1 MEFDLQR
8 FTEDVETSAEPETPA
23 GSSPEELEPIPEE
36 LGGIPEDIARET
48 MEEWGQTK
56 ARAESNPEPPSLAE
70 SQQSVSREEY
80 EQLKAQLAEFKK
92 QQQPQVQQQPQQP
105 QQPQQLPQPQ
115 YQPPQF
121 KITPENSVK
130 LAEAIKAEALAL
142 TGFSQGDV
150 DSLDYADDDDPRLAQ
165 WSQAKSI
172 ATNRVYTA
180 LRQMLDEQART
191 RQQFLI
197 DHAEANQSYGEL
209 VKKAVANADHDKVQA
224 FATGELFNR
233 LEPIDRRALAGAY
246 LRVDRQTA
254 SPAELLAVKLYYKLA
269 QYEYRNANKLT
280 PAPAQQRTQKA
291 SQLPRTDMLRGN
303 SGTGE
308 VSAANL
314 EHMLDTMPFDK
325 IPEAYRNKLLGY

>member
-8 FTEDVETSAEPETPA
+8 FAEDAEPETTA
-23 GSSPEELEPIPEE
+23 ESSPEEQEPIPEE
-36 LGGIPEDIARET
+36 LYGIPEDIARET
-48 MEEWGQTK
+48 MAEWEQSK
-56 ARAESNPEPPSLAE
+56 AEPESPPPAE
-70 SQQSVSREEY
+70 SQTVSREEY
-80 EQLKAQLAEFKK
+80 EQLKAQLAEFQK
-92 QQQPQVQQQPQQP
+92 QQQAQQQAQQQPQQS
-105 QQPQQLPQPQ
+105 PQPQ

-130 LAEAIKAEALAL
+130 IAEAIKAEALAL
-142 TGFSQGDV
+142 TGLSKNEV
-150 DSLDYADDDDPRLAQ
+150 DELDYADDDDPRLAQ
-165 WSQAKSI
+165 WKQAQSI

-191 RQQFLI
+191 RQQVLI

-209 VKKAVANADHDKVQA
+209 VKKAVADADHDKIQA

-269 QYEYRNANKLT
+269 QYEYRNANRQK

-291 SQLPRTDMLRGN
+291 NQLPRSDMLRGN

-308 VSAANL
+308 VSAATL
-314 EHMLDTMPFDK
+314 EHMLDTMRFDDIPKAYQK
-325 IPEAYRNKLLGY
+325 ILLES

>member
-8 FTEDVETSAEPETPA
+8 FVEDGETTTEPETQ
-23 GSSPEELEPIPEE
+23 GEDLEPIPEE
-36 LGGIPEDIARET
+36 LGGIPDHIARET
-48 MEEWGQTK
+48 MAEWEQSQEENK
-56 ARAESNPEPPSLAE
+56 PEPVTEPALHTE
-70 SQQSVSREEY
+70 PQPVSREEY

-92 QQQPQVQQQPQQP
+92 QQQPQVQ

-142 TGFSQGDV
+142 TGFSQDDV

-165 WSQAKSI
+165 WNQAKSI

-209 VKKAVANADHDKVQA
+209 VKKAVANADHDKIQA

-269 QYEYRNANKLT
+269 QYEYRNANRQKPT
-280 PAPAQQRTQKA
+280 PAQQRTQKA
-291 SQLPRTDMLRGN
+291 NRLPRADMLRGN

-308 VSAANL
+308 VSAATL

-325 IPEAYRNKLLGY
+325 IPEAYQNKLLGY

>member
-8 FTEDVETSAEPETPA
+8 FAEDDETTTEPETQ
-23 GSSPEELEPIPEE
+23 GEDLEPIPEE
-36 LGGIPEDIARET
+36 LGGIPDHIARET
-48 MEEWGQTK
+48 MAEWEQSQEENK
-56 ARAESNPEPPSLAE
+56 PEHVTEPAPHTE
-70 SQQSVSREEY
+70 PQPVSREEY

-92 QQQPQVQQQPQQP
+92 QQQPQVQQQPQQS
-105 QQPQQLPQPQ
+105 PQPQ

-142 TGFSQGDV
+142 TGFSQDDV

-180 LRQMLDEQART
+180 LRQMLDEQAKT
-191 RQQFLI
+191 RQQVLT
-197 DHAEANQSYGEL
+197 DHAEANRSYNEV

-269 QYEYRNANKLT
+269 QYEYRNANKRT
-280 PAPAQQRTQKA
+280 PAPAQQRAQKA
-291 SQLPRTDMLRGN
+291 NALPRSDRLRGN

-308 VSAANL
+308 ISAAELNR
-314 EHMLDTMPFDK
+314 MLDAMPFEK
-325 IPEAYRNKLLGY
+325 IPEAYQNKLLGY

>member
-8 FTEDVETSAEPETPA
+8 FAEDADPETTA
-23 GSSPEELEPIPEE
+23 ESSPEEQEPIPEE
-36 LGGIPEDIARET
+36 LYGIPEDIARET
-48 MEEWGQTK
+48 MVEWEQSKEENKT
-56 ARAESNPEPPSLAE
+56 EPATEPAPHTE
-70 SQQSVSREEY
+70 QQPVSREEY
-80 EQLKAQLAEFKK
+80 EQLKAQLAEYKK
-92 QQQPQVQQQPQQP
+92 QQQPQVQQQPQ
-105 QQPQQLPQPQ
+105 LPQ

-130 LAEAIKAEALAL
+130 IAEAIKAEALAL
-142 TGFSQGDV
+142 TGLSKDEV
-150 DSLDYADDDDPRLAQ
+150 DELDYADDDNPRLAQ
-165 WSQAKSI
+165 WKQAQSI

-191 RQQFLI
+191 RQQVLI

-209 VKKAVANADHDKVQA
+209 VKKAVAEADHDKIQA

-269 QYEYRNANKLT
+269 QYEYRNANRQK

-291 SQLPRTDMLRGN
+291 NTLPRSDMLRGN

-308 VSAANL
+308 VSAATL
-314 EHMLDTMPFDK
+314 EHMLDTMRFDDIPKAYQK
-325 IPEAYRNKLLGY
+325 ILLES